1 MAKGT
6 TSKLNPK
13 QEQFCQLYASDRE
26 FFGNGVES
34 YIEVYKPD
42 TSKMGWYNSA
52 CSSASR
58 LLRSVK
64 VCERINEIL
73 EVNGLND
80 QAVDKQLSFLV
91 TQHADFGAK
100 LGAIREYNKL
110 KKRVT
115 DRMEHTG
122 KDSRPIDIKAV
133 EVMDVGDDNQPETSA
148 DR

>member
-1 MAKGT
+1 MASSKT
-6 TSKLNPK
+6 TKLNPK

-34 YIEVYKPD
+34 YIEVYQPD
-42 TSKMGWYNSA
+42 RSKKGWYNGA

-64 VCERINEIL
+64 VCERINELL
-73 EVNGLND
+73 EKGGLND
-80 QAVDKQLSFLV
+80 QAVDKQLAFLV

-110 KKRVT
+110 KKRIVE
-115 DRMEHTG
+115 RKEVTG
-122 KDSRPIDIKAV
+122 KDGGPIETKVV
-133 EVMDVGDDNQPETSA
+133 EVMDLGDGDKPETSQ
-148 DR
+148 DS